1 MTASHVTATPKIA
14 GTQSLK
20 AVTAE
25 YLTTCHKEFIA
36 WLFEQAAKGG
46 YHILLVLAGLISEAT
61 NWF

>member
-1 MTASHVTATPKIA
+1 MTVSHTTIVSKISARPLKIVTI
-14 GTQSLK
+14 
-20 AVTAE
+20 E
-25 YLTTCHKEFIA
+25 YLITCHKELIA

>member
-1 MTASHVTATPKIA
+1 VTT
-14 GTQSLK
+14 
-20 AVTAE
+20 E

-46 YHILLVLAGLISEAT
+46 YHILLVLAGLISETT